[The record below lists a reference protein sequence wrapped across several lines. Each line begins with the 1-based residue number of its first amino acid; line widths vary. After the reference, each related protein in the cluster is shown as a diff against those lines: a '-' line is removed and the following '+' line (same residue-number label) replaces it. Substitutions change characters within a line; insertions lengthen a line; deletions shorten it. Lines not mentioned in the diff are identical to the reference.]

1 MPRVR
6 STCTVV
12 LAVFA
17 AGLAPAQEIGPPAP
31 SETANELG
39 AGDPEAGGGD
49 ATLATERLSLGPATP
64 APAAETRESAALGAG
79 EPRADSGWTRTIL
92 ALAGVLG
99 VILAAGVGLRRFAR
113 SGPTLAVALGPGG
126 PSPSGVLEVLGR
138 YPVGRGQSLVL
149 LKVDRRVLLLSQ
161 SHGGRGGGGGFRTL
175 CAFDDA
181 EDVASLLVKSR
192 DAADESM
199 SARFTSMLRRFDAAH
214 VEPDADVPWPAPG
227 QASGQSAVEALRR
240 RVAELRGAG
249 LGGTP

>member
-6 STCTVV
+6 TTCTVV
-12 LAVFA
+12 LAVCS
-17 AGLAPAQEIGPPAP
+17 AGLAPAQDIGPPAP
-31 SETANELG
+31 VAWSVEPAAFEPAVGGADFAASERRT
-39 AGDPEAGGGD
+39 
-49 ATLATERLSLGPATP
+49 LGPATS
-64 APAAETRESAALGAG
+64 AEADDVRESASLGAG
-79 EPRADSGWTRTIL
+79 EPRADAGWTRTVL
-92 ALAGVLG
+92 ALAVVLG

-138 YPVGRGQSLVL
+138 YPAGRGQSLVL

-175 CAFDDA
+175 CTFDDA
-181 EDVASLLVKSR
+181 EDVASLLVKTR

-199 SARFTSMLRRFDAAH
+199 SARFTAMLRRFDATH
-214 VEPDADVPWPAPG
+214 VESDPDVSWPAPG
-227 QASGQSAVEALRR
+227 QPSGQSAVEALRR

-249 LGGTP
+249 LGGAS